1 MAQNSYLTNLL
12 GIDPSGVEQTRY
24 EYTLPIFNELLS
36 KGLSEDQITGYDEDF
51 GIFKKFPYK
60 SIANPQQNYAQY
72 EVVPQVDVSDEDEQE
87 EEEETEIDYSNVQ
100 SGKKD
105 SNSFDTISTQKYGTI
120 RDNVPE
126 TLNISGVPLND
137 MTEQE
142 LMEYGIR
149 KGYIDKDTDELLG
162 PMQVEGMEK
171 IGLAGN
177 ILSKPAQMM
186 NDKQYE
192 WFTNALKKKKMF
204 LSGFGGEG
212 EDRKQ
217 FATFSKIFQEA
228 NKLSQMLNKGLNI
241 TGSSG
246 TVKIPGTFKKV
257 NAIMNQFAPSGQGE
271 DNVVYHTGSGGHYL
285 ENGKFQSAYG
295 VVQAHGSMSDA
306 IDTLKAAAESGN
318 SSAVPDKFDKEWVE
332 KQQNNVNL
340 SKTEKETIQNS
351 WDQIQD
357 NNSSQ
362 NIDKTKTYKKGSCFH
377 PEQIIG
383 NKLIKDLEPGDLING
398 IKILGMVKLKLDEE
412 MYSLHNVKVTGTH
425 KVKYN
430 NNWIYVSKHP
440 DSFIID
446 DKPEFVYV
454 PIVKGGTFIINDNEF
469 ADYDDEHIETLNNK
483 LKAA

>member
-12 GIDPSGVEQTRY
+12 GIDSSGVGQTRY

-60 SIANPQQNYAQY
+60 SIADPQQNYAQY
-72 EVVPQVDVSDEDEQE
+72 EVVPQVNVSDEEE

-105 SNSFDTISTQKYGTI
+105 SDSFDTISTQKYGTI

-162 PMQVEGMEK
+162 PMQVEGLEK

-177 ILSKPAQMM
+177 ILSKPVQMM
-186 NDKQYE
+186 NDKKYE
-192 WFTNALKKKKMF
+192 WFTNALKKKKMW
-204 LSGFGGEG
+204 LGQTE
-212 EDRKQ
+212 ENPA
-217 FATFSKIFQEA
+217 FAQFSKIFQEA
-228 NKLSQMLNKGLNI
+228 NKLSQLLNKGLNI

-306 IDTLKAAAESGN
+306 IDTLKAAAQSGN
-318 SSAVPDKFDKEWVE
+318 SSAVPDKFDQEWVN
-332 KQQNNVNL
+332 KMNDAKTLTQNQKDDIN
-340 SKTEKETIQNS
+340 QS
-351 WDQIQD
+351 WNQIQD
-357 NNSSQ
+357 NNDSSQ

>member
-1 MAQNSYLTNLL
+1 MAQSDYLTNLL
-12 GIDPSGVEQTRY
+12 GIDTGGVGQTRY
-24 EYTLPIFNELLS
+24 EYTLPIFNKLLS
-36 KGLSEDQITGYDEDF
+36 QGLSEDQISGYDQGF
-51 GIFKKFPYK
+51 GIFNQFPYK
-60 SIANPQQNYAQY
+60 TKVNPQKDYAQY
-72 EVVPQVDVSDEDEQE
+72 EVSPQAPVE
-87 EEEETEIDYSNVQ
+87 EEEEKETEVDIDYSNVE

-105 SNSFDTISTQKYGTI
+105 LNSFDTISTQKYGTI

-162 PMQVEGMEK
+162 PMQVEGLEK
-171 IGLAGN
+171 LGLTGN

-186 NDKQYE
+186 NDKKYE

-228 NKLSQMLNKGLNI
+228 KKLADDLNYTMYNPGS
-241 TGSSG
+241 TGQ
-246 TVKIPGTFKKV
+246 VKIPGTFKKV

-306 IDTLKAAAESGN
+306 IDTLKAAAQSGN
-318 SSAVPDKFDKEWVE
+318 SSAVPDKFDQEWVN
-332 KQQNNVNL
+332 KMNKAKTLNQNQKDTINE
-340 SKTEKETIQNS
+340 SWDKIKKTESTNKEKKTERENFKKATKKYKAEKKR
-351 WDQIQD
+351 QI
-357 NNSSQ
+357 
-362 NIDKTKTYKKGSCFH
+362 NIHKVEKTKTSANH
-377 PEQIIG
+377 PG
-383 NKLIKDLEPGDLING
+383 
-398 IKILGMVKLKLDEE
+398 LG
-412 MYSLHNVKVTGTH
+412 Y
-425 KVKYN
+425 Y
-430 NNWIYVSKHP
+430 
-440 DSFIID
+440 
-446 DKPEFVYV
+446 
-454 PIVKGGTFIINDNEF
+454 
-469 ADYDDEHIETLNNK
+469 
-483 LKAA
+483 

>member
-12 GIDPSGVEQTRY
+12 GIDSSGVGQTRY

-72 EVVPQVDVSDEDEQE
+72 EVVPQVDVSDEDADGE
-87 EEEETEIDYSNVQ
+87 EEQTEIDYSNVQ

-162 PMQVEGMEK
+162 PMQVEGLEK

-186 NDKQYE
+186 NDKKYE

-228 NKLSQMLNKGLNI
+228 KKLADDLNYTMYNPGS
-241 TGSSG
+241 TGQ
-246 TVKIPGTFKKV
+246 VKIPGTFKKV

-306 IDTLKAAAESGN
+306 IDTLKAAAQSGN
-318 SSAVPDKFDKEWVE
+318 SSAVPDKFDQEWVN
-332 KQQNNVNL
+332 KMNKAKTLNQNQKDTINE
-340 SKTEKETIQNS
+340 SWDKIKKTESTNKEKKTERENFKKATKKYKAEKKR
-351 WDQIQD
+351 QI
-357 NNSSQ
+357 
-362 NIDKTKTYKKGSCFH
+362 NIHKVEKTKTSANH
-377 PEQIIG
+377 PG
-383 NKLIKDLEPGDLING
+383 
-398 IKILGMVKLKLDEE
+398 LG
-412 MYSLHNVKVTGTH
+412 Y
-425 KVKYN
+425 Y
-430 NNWIYVSKHP
+430 
-440 DSFIID
+440 
-446 DKPEFVYV
+446 
-454 PIVKGGTFIINDNEF
+454 
-469 ADYDDEHIETLNNK
+469 
-483 LKAA
+483 

>member
-1 MAQNSYLTNLL
+1 MDQSDYLTNLL
-12 GIDPSGVEQTRY
+12 GIDTGGVGQTRY
-24 EYTLPIFNELLS
+24 EYTLPIFNKLLS
-36 KGLSEDQITGYDEDF
+36 QGLSEDQISGYDQGF
-51 GIFKKFPYK
+51 GIFNQFPYK
-60 SIANPQQNYAQY
+60 TKVNPQKDYAQY
-72 EVVPQVDVSDEDEQE
+72 EVSPQAPVE
-87 EEEETEIDYSNVQ
+87 EEEEKETEVDIDYSNVE

-105 SNSFDTISTQKYGTI
+105 LNSFDTISTQKYGTI

-162 PMQVEGMEK
+162 PMQVEGLEK

-186 NDKQYE
+186 NDKKYE

-228 NKLSQMLNKGLNI
+228 KKLADDLNYTMYNPGS
-241 TGSSG
+241 TGQ
-246 TVKIPGTFKKV
+246 VKIPGTFKKV

-306 IDTLKAAAESGN
+306 IDTLKAAAQSGN
-318 SSAVPDKFDKEWVE
+318 SSAVPDKFDQEWVN
-332 KQQNNVNL
+332 KMNDAKTLTQNQKDTINE
-340 SKTEKETIQNS
+340 SWDKIKKTESTNKEKKTERENFKKATKKYKAEKKR
-351 WDQIQD
+351 QI
-357 NNSSQ
+357 
-362 NIDKTKTYKKGSCFH
+362 NIHKVEKTKTSANH
-377 PEQIIG
+377 PG
-383 NKLIKDLEPGDLING
+383 
-398 IKILGMVKLKLDEE
+398 LG
-412 MYSLHNVKVTGTH
+412 
-425 KVKYN
+425 YN
-430 NNWIYVSKHP
+430 
-440 DSFIID
+440 
-446 DKPEFVYV
+446 
-454 PIVKGGTFIINDNEF
+454 
-469 ADYDDEHIETLNNK
+469 
-483 LKAA
+483 

>member
-1 MAQNSYLTNLL
+1 MAQSDYLTNLL
-12 GIDPSGVEQTRY
+12 GIDTGGVGQTRY
-24 EYTLPIFNELLS
+24 EYTLPIFNKLLS
-36 KGLSEDQITGYDEDF
+36 QGLSEDQISGYDQGF
-51 GIFKKFPYK
+51 GIFNQFPYK
-60 SIANPQQNYAQY
+60 TKVNPQKDYAQY
-72 EVVPQVDVSDEDEQE
+72 EVSPQAPVE
-87 EEEETEIDYSNVQ
+87 EEEEKETEVDIDYSNVE

-105 SNSFDTISTQKYGTI
+105 LNSFDTISTQKYGTI

-162 PMQVEGMEK
+162 PMQVEGLEK

-186 NDKQYE
+186 NDKKYE

-228 NKLSQMLNKGLNI
+228 KKLADDLNYTMYNPGS
-241 TGSSG
+241 TGQ
-246 TVKIPGTFKKV
+246 VKIPGTFKKV
-257 NAIMNQFAPSGQGE
+257 NAIMNPFAPSGQGE

-306 IDTLKAAAESGN
+306 IDTLKAAAQSGN
-318 SSAVPDKFDKEWVE
+318 SSAVPDKFDQEWVN
-332 KQQNNVNL
+332 KMNKAKTLNQNQKDTINE
-340 SKTEKETIQNS
+340 SWDKIKKTESTNKEKKTERENFKKATKKYKAEKKR
-351 WDQIQD
+351 QI
-357 NNSSQ
+357 
-362 NIDKTKTYKKGSCFH
+362 NIHKVEKTKTSANH
-377 PEQIIG
+377 PG
-383 NKLIKDLEPGDLING
+383 
-398 IKILGMVKLKLDEE
+398 LG
-412 MYSLHNVKVTGTH
+412 Y
-425 KVKYN
+425 Y
-430 NNWIYVSKHP
+430 
-440 DSFIID
+440 
-446 DKPEFVYV
+446 
-454 PIVKGGTFIINDNEF
+454 
-469 ADYDDEHIETLNNK
+469 
-483 LKAA
+483 

>member
-1 MAQNSYLTNLL
+1 
-12 GIDPSGVEQTRY
+12 
-24 EYTLPIFNELLS
+24 
-36 KGLSEDQITGYDEDF
+36 
-51 GIFKKFPYK
+51 
-60 SIANPQQNYAQY
+60 
-72 EVVPQVDVSDEDEQE
+72 
-87 EEEETEIDYSNVQ
+87 
-100 SGKKD
+100 
-105 SNSFDTISTQKYGTI
+105 
-120 RDNVPE
+120 
-126 TLNISGVPLND
+126 
-137 MTEQE
+137 
-142 LMEYGIR
+142 
-149 KGYIDKDTDELLG
+149 
-162 PMQVEGMEK
+162 
-171 IGLAGN
+171 
-177 ILSKPAQMM
+177 
-186 NDKQYE
+186 
-192 WFTNALKKKKMF
+192 
-204 LSGFGGEG
+204 
-212 EDRKQ
+212 
-217 FATFSKIFQEA
+217 
-228 NKLSQMLNKGLNI
+228 
-241 TGSSG
+241 
-246 TVKIPGTFKKV
+246 
-257 NAIMNQFAPSGQGE
+257 MNQFAPSGQGE

-306 IDTLKAAAESGN
+306 IDTLKAAAQSGN
-318 SSAVPDKFDKEWVE
+318 SSAVPDKFDQEWVN
-332 KQQNNVNL
+332 KMNDAKTLTQNQKDDIN
-340 SKTEKETIQNS
+340 QS
-351 WDQIQD
+351 WNQIQD
-357 NNSSQ
+357 NNDSSQ